1 MDNVC
6 IYFWLANIILVV
18 LQVWLYHLFVIVLE
32 GIFFS
37 RWTQW
42 THCSRSSER
51 LHHWTKTILLLL
63 VLFTG
68 VVLCSTASNIPS
80 SDSTAWMTW
89 WLLKWENRSVYL
101 FQLFSM
107 EYNLSFLFFLG
118 GSQFCVCVCM
128 CVCVH
133 ACMRVCVSAC
143 MHERVNECESVCVC
157 VCLLKYNFYL
167 RFYTPPHTHTL

>member
-107 EYNLSFLFFLG
+107 EYNLSFLFFFGFFWG
-118 GSQFCVCVCM
+118 GHFFLYFFIV
-128 CVCVH
+128 
-133 ACMRVCVSAC
+133 VSMLSLTGKKAE
-143 MHERVNECESVCVC
+143 H
-157 VCLLKYNFYL
+157 L
-167 RFYTPPHTHTL
+167 